1 MIRVIIL
8 PKKDMSL
15 RIKKSMFG
23 RIQIILLVIYI
34 YIYIYIYMIFFQMN
48 YQIYVT
54 MVTIFRDFVK
64 IMYYFIHFNPKFD
77 SNIPTPIDIISR

>member
-1 MIRVIIL
+1 
-8 PKKDMSL
+8 
-15 RIKKSMFG
+15 
-23 RIQIILLVIYI
+23 
-34 YIYIYIYMIFFQMN
+34 MIFFQMN

>member
-23 RIQIILLVIYI
+23 RIQIILLV
-34 YIYIYIYMIFFQMN
+34 IYIYMIFFQMN

>member
-34 YIYIYIYMIFFQMN
+34 YIIFFQMN

-64 IMYYFIHFNPKFD
+64 NMYYFIHFNPKFD
-77 SNIPTPIDIISR
+77 SNIPTPIGIISR